1 MTVLGVF
8 IYECG
13 SPGNGCYAG
22 NPGPHPKVKNPPLPE
37 KRRINTR
44 ILKTI

>member
-13 SPGNGCYAG
+13 CPGDRCHAG
-22 NPGPHPKVKNPPLPE
+22 NPGLHAKVKKPPLPE